1 MADDGFQGFHL
12 TALDARRFD
21 LGNALRGDACARAD
35 RLLLDV
41 RAEPSVVQEIR
52 ELPPR
57 PAAPTPSWLDVVENN
72 A

>member
-35 RLLLDV
+35 RLL
-41 RAEPSVVQEIR
+41 QEIR

-57 PAAPTPSWLDVVENN
+57 PAAPTPSWLDVVEDN

>member
-1 MADDGFQGFHL
+1 MVRLGVVMQ
-12 TALDARRFD
+12 ARLAMWRRD
-21 LGNALRGDACARAD
+21 LERTMSA
-35 RLLLDV
+35 V

-57 PAAPTPSWLDVVENN
+57 PAALTPSWLDVVEDD